1 MPKTKDFYDVLG
13 VARSATQKEI
23 QSAFRKLARKHHPDV
38 NQGDKQAEKRF
49 KEISEAHEVLS
60 DAEKRKLYDR
70 YGPDWQAAQ
79 HAGGGANGPAG
90 ARSGP
95 SVRYQDVNVDD
106 LFRGSEGF
114 ADIFGNIF
122 SGRRQSAGARA
133 ERPPVEV
140 EGTVEISLQE
150 AYQGTSRQV
159 ELPDGRRIEVK
170 IPAGVATG
178 TILRVPGLR
187 ARVIVADD
195 PVFKREGKDLSAV
208 VAVPLA
214 TALLGGEVE
223 VPTVKGGRVHLKVPP
238 ETQNGT
244 RLRLRGLGMPDP
256 KGGPPGD
263 LYAEVKVK
271 LPIPMD
277 DSTRRWAED
286 LQR

>member
-38 NQGDKQAEKRF
+38 NHGDKQAEKRF

-70 YGPDWQAAQ
+70 FGQDWQAAQ
-79 HAGGGANGPAG
+79 HAGAG
-90 ARSGP
+90 ADGSAGVRSGP
-95 SVRYQDVNVDD
+95 NVKYQDVNLDD
-106 LFRGSEGF
+106 LFGGGEGF

-122 SGRRQSAGARA
+122 GGRRQSAAGRA
-133 ERPPVEV
+133 ATAPVEV
-140 EGTVEISLQE
+140 EGTVEISLKE

-159 ELPDGRRIEVK
+159 ELPDGRRIELK

-195 PVFKREGKDLSAV
+195 RVFQRDGKDLSVAV
-208 VAVPLA
+208 SVPLA

-238 ETQNGT
+238 QTQNGT
-244 RLRLRGLGMPDP
+244 RLRLRGLGMSDP
-256 KGGPPGD
+256 KGGAPGD
-263 LYAEVKVK
+263 LYAVDR
-271 LPIPMD
+271 LPGPIAAEARD
-277 DSTRRWAED
+277 DDARGYD
-286 LQR
+286 

>member
-60 DAEKRKLYDR
+60 DADKRKLYNR
-70 YGPDWQAAQ
+70 FGQDWQAAQ
-79 HAGGGANGPAG
+79 HSGAGAGGPSGG
-90 ARSGP
+90 RSGP
-95 SVRYQDVNVDD
+95 NVRYQDVNLDE
-106 LFRGSEGF
+106 LFGGGEGF

-122 SGRRQSAGARA
+122 SGRRQSGAGRA
-133 ERPPVEV
+133 ARPPAEV

-150 AYQGTSRQV
+150 AFQGTSREV

-170 IPAGVATG
+170 IPAGVAPG

-187 ARVIVADD
+187 ARVSVAENK
-195 PVFKREGKDLSAV
+195 VFQREGNDLSAV
-208 VAVPLA
+208 VSVPLA

-256 KGGPPGD
+256 KGGPAGD

-271 LPIPMD
+271 LPIPID
-277 DSTRRWAED
+277 QSTRSWAED
-286 LQR
+286 LPR